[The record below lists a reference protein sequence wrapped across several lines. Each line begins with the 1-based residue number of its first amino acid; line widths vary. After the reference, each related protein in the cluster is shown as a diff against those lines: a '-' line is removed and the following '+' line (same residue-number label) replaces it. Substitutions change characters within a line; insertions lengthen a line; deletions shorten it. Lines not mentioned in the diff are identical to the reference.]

1 MRIKRLS
8 LGWTAV
14 LTILGLTLL
23 VTTTRA
29 AAQTETVLYSFSSPS
44 GYSPLAG
51 LAFDAAGNLYGH
63 DFGRHPCLRSRY
75 GVSVTP
81 ATGGGWT
88 ATFLKD
94 FGYGQGGPTGL
105 ILDADGNLCFG
116 TAGGG
121 ASGGG
126 AVFELMPQAGGGW
139 SEKQLH
145 QFGQGTD
152 GLGPNGSLVFDSAGN
167 LYGATYGGG
176 AYGGGLGTVFKLT
189 PGANGVWTEKVLHS
203 FGSNST
209 DGTHPL

>member
-1 MRIKRLS
+1 MDCGADDS
-8 LGWTAV
+8 W
-14 LTILGLTLL
+14 
-23 VTTTRA
+23 
-29 AAQTETVLYSFSSPS
+29 
-44 GYSPLAG
+44 
-51 LAFDAAGNLYGH
+51 FDAARDGH
-63 DFGRHPCLRSRY
+63 ARGRPNRNSAVFLPATRPLPAWHSMRLVIPTAPRLWAAPMPSLRY

-126 AVFELMPQAGGGW
+126 
-139 SEKQLH
+139 
-145 QFGQGTD
+145 
-152 GLGPNGSLVFDSAGN
+152 
-167 LYGATYGGG
+167 
-176 AYGGGLGTVFKLT
+176 LGTVFKLT

-209 DGTHPL
+209 DGTHPLGNLIFDAAGNL

>member
-1 MRIKRLS
+1 MPMVI
-8 LGWTAV
+8 
-14 LTILGLTLL
+14 
-23 VTTTRA
+23 
-29 AAQTETVLYSFSSPS
+29 F
-44 GYSPLAG
+44 
-51 LAFDAAGNLYGH
+51 
-63 DFGRHPCLRSRY
+63 
-75 GVSVTP
+75 
-81 ATGGGWT
+81 
-88 ATFLKD
+88 
-94 FGYGQGGPTGL
+94 
-105 ILDADGNLCFG
+105 
-116 TAGGG
+116 
-121 ASGGG
+121 ASGQPV

-209 DGTHPL
+209 DGTHPLGNLIFDAAGNL